1 MTQTFDCTGRVALV
15 TGASSGIGRRFAT
28 ILAQA
33 GAAVVLGAR
42 RADMLAD
49 LEAEIT
55 ANGGR
60 AKAVAMDV
68 ADEGSVIAAF
78 DAAAAAFGPV
88 DTVIANAGM
97 NAPGSALGLDAD
109 ALDRLLSVNVRGVFL
124 TAREGARRMVAAASQ
139 RGRIVLI
146 SSITGAWVPSGTAAY
161 AASKAAVNQMGRA
174 LANDWA
180 GKGINVNVL
189 APGYMM
195 TELTD
200 DMWELPMG
208 QKLLARFPRHRIM
221 SASALDPMLL
231 YLASDASA
239 EVTGSVFTIDDGQTF
254 VTTRGTGHRRS
265 GRGIRAR
272 RRGALRTR
280 SALRGARAVGGAG
293 RRICAGWRRPRGC

>member
-1 MTQTFDCTGRVALV
+1 MTTPFDCSGRVALV

-33 GAAVVLGAR
+33 GAAVVVAAR
-42 RADMLAD
+42 RRDMLVT
-49 LEAEIT
+49 LEAEIV
-55 ANGGR
+55 AAGGR
-60 AKAVAMDV
+60 ARAVAMDV
-68 ADEGSVIAAF
+68 ADETSVIAAF
-78 DAAAAAFGPV
+78 DAGAEAFGPV

-97 NAPGSALGLDAD
+97 NAAGSALGLDAD

-124 TAREGARRMVAAASQ
+124 TAREGARRMVAAGSTENG
-139 RGRIVLI
+139 RGRIVLV

-174 LANDWA
+174 MANDWA

-221 SASALDPMLL
+221 SAAALDPMLL
-231 YLASDASA
+231 YLASNASA
-239 EVTGSVFTIDDGQTF
+239 EVTGSVFTIDDGQT
-254 VTTRGTGHRRS
+254 
-265 GRGIRAR
+265 
-272 RRGALRTR
+272 L
-280 SALRGARAVGGAG
+280 
-293 RRICAGWRRPRGC
+293 

>member
-1 MTQTFDCTGRVALV
+1 MRLPFDCSGRVALV

-33 GAAVVLGAR
+33 GAAVVIGAR
-42 RADMLAD
+42 RVEMLAD
-49 LEAEIT
+49 LERAIV
-55 ANGGR
+55 ARGGR
-60 AKAVAMDV
+60 ARAVAMDV
-68 ADEGSVIAAF
+68 EDEKSIVAAF
-78 DAAAAAFGPV
+78 DAGADTFGPV

-97 NAPGSALGLDAD
+97 NAAGSALGLDAE

-124 TAREGARRMVAAASQ
+124 TAREGARRMVAAGSVESG

-146 SSITGAWVPSGTAAY
+146 SSITGAWVPAGTAAY

-200 DMWELPMG
+200 SMWELPMG
-208 QKLLARFPRHRIM
+208 QKLLQRFPRHRIM
-221 SASALDPMLL
+221 SAAALDPMLL

-239 EVTGSVFTIDDGQTF
+239 EVTGSVFTIDDGQT
-254 VTTRGTGHRRS
+254 
-265 GRGIRAR
+265 
-272 RRGALRTR
+272 L
-280 SALRGARAVGGAG
+280 
-293 RRICAGWRRPRGC
+293 

>member
-1 MTQTFDCTGRVALV
+1 MSFDCSGRVALV

-28 ILAQA
+28 ILAAA

-49 LEAEIT
+49 VSREIT
-55 ANGGR
+55 DTGGR
-60 AKAVAMDV
+60 AVPVAMDV
-68 ADEGSVIAAF
+68 TDEASIGRAF
-78 DAAAAAFGPV
+78 GAAADTFGPV
-88 DTVIANAGM
+88 DTVVANAGM
-97 NAPGSALGLDAD
+97 NAPGSALGLAAE
-109 ALDRLLSVNVRGVFL
+109 ALDRLLAVNVSGVFL
-124 TAREGARRMVAAASQ
+124 TAREGARRMVAAGSTESGS
-139 RGRIVLI
+139 GRIVLI

-174 LANDWA
+174 MANDWA

-208 QKLLARFPRHRIM
+208 QKLIARFPRHRVM
-221 SASALDPMLL
+221 SAAALDPMLL

-239 EVTGSVFTIDDGQTF
+239 EVTGSIFTIDDGQT
-254 VTTRGTGHRRS
+254 
-265 GRGIRAR
+265 
-272 RRGALRTR
+272 L
-280 SALRGARAVGGAG
+280 
-293 RRICAGWRRPRGC
+293 